1 MIFFQNYILM
11 VLLKMK
17 EIFLCDQ
24 NFFLLKSVTSR
35 NSLDTLFGS
44 FFFLIYIPLI
54 YCMCLHW
61 NKDLKDRFHL
71 CFKTH
76 YPTSSPQIIF
86 FLAVFNSH
94 RICGNKYQ
102 MKEGKKKGEGNSIV
116 VIRLLWK

>member
-44 FFFLIYIPLI
+44 FFFNIYTIDL
-54 YCMCLHW
+54 LH
-61 NKDLKDRFHL
+61 
-71 CFKTH
+71 
-76 YPTSSPQIIF
+76 
-86 FLAVFNSH
+86 VFTL
-94 RICGNKYQ
+94 
-102 MKEGKKKGEGNSIV
+102 E
-116 VIRLLWK
+116 